1 MTYGEA
7 VRTPTISAH
16 PDFEADNSSPSMEA
30 RLRALEEKMQN
41 PSVDNESL
49 SQDSTTPTS
58 IQNLIQTSVN
68 SMGNTLR
75 DKIPENDNGNA
86 QPRKYQHHCV
96 TGRCWERLKCLTRH
110 YSSP

>member
-75 DKIPENDNGNA
+75 GEMTQMIKNNNCEYA
-86 QPRKYQHHCV
+86 YYL
-96 TGRCWERLKCLTRH
+96 E
-110 YSSP
+110 